1 MWTFRGV
8 PFLIDDKLNI
18 IAIPYCANILQLM
31 WLIRALRTNY
41 EIILSGENV
50 VTISL
55 LPDFILIFFF
65 IVATATECV
74 VWNFGFASGRWL
86 FFFFFWLLYKF
97 VTVGHCQNV
106 WQDTVYGWFFSVYVF
121 RMLKS
126 YFDTTSS
133 FDKEFTHR
141 QEGEKKMKCKR
152 FALCIYIHITL
163 VTSHS
168 KCFHSM
174 IRNRPSFV
182 CCERN
187 IVSVESNRGVSSV
200 TNEQK
205 PTYCGTKDHEKNKN
219 ERKKKRID

>member
-1 MWTFRGV
+1 MWWQSVFCQTS
-8 PFLIDDKLNI
+8 
-18 IAIPYCANILQLM
+18 Y
-31 WLIRALRTNY
+31 W
-41 EIILSGENV
+41 
-50 VTISL
+50 
-55 LPDFILIFFF
+55 FFF
-65 IVATATECV
+65 YRCHSHWMCCLKFWIR
-74 VWNFGFASGRWL
+74 VWSL
-86 FFFFFWLLYKF
+86 TIFFFFWLLYKF